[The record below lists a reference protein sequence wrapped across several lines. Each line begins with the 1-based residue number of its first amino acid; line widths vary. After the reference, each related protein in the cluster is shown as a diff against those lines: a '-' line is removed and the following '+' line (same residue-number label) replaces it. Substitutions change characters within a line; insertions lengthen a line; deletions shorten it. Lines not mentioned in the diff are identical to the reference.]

1 MSQEIAEIAEKK
13 RCPGLNNCGHIK
25 PILSQD
31 WPFEDF
37 TFWQLRRCVKGATMA
52 RISEIGEK

>member
-25 PILSQD
+25 SILSRD
-31 WPFEDF
+31 FPFE
-37 TFWQLRRCVKGATMA
+37 
-52 RISEIGEK
+52 EIYAMLIREMCRGCPNEAK